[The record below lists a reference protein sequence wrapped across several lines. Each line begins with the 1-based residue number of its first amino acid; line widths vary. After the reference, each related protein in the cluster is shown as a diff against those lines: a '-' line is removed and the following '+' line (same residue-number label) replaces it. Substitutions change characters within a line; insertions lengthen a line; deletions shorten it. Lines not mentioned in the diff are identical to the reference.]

1 MKGQVL
7 LKVTGLFAFCLI
19 AMGFPLAAQAQSSA
33 IGTVV
38 AIEGEATVELGGGG
52 EARTI
57 RQGDIIRAGDRV
69 RTGPAG
75 KIRIVMKDES
85 ILLLGSNAT
94 LDFGAFDYDAA
105 RGSRSAV
112 LNLIGGTLRAIIT
125 KLKAY
130 GNRFEVK
137 TATATIGVRGTH
149 LIVSVDPDTGETQVL
164 VIEGRVT
171 VTNNDP
177 SAPGTVTLGTMEQ
190 SEVREG
196 QPPAP
201 GHVPSDQ
208 TLGTMREQT
217 EVKFSPDITPAMSP
231 LSLPSPLATG
241 SSIARQAL
249 LDSLVDPPQ
258 APGAVPQAKQDPT
271 KGTLEIRW

>member
-7 LKVTGLFAFCLI
+7 LKVTGLFAFCLMT
-19 AMGFPLAAQAQSSA
+19 MGIPLSARAQTSA

-38 AIEGEATVELGGGG
+38 AVEGEATVELGGGG
-52 EARTI
+52 EARGI
-57 RQGDIIRAGDRV
+57 RQGDIIRSGDRV
-69 RTGPAG
+69 RTSATG
-75 KIRIVMKDES
+75 KVRIVMKDES

-94 LDFGAFDYDAA
+94 LDFGAFDYDAS

-112 LNLIGGTLRAIIT
+112 LNLLGGTLRAIIT
-125 KLKAY
+125 KLKGY

-149 LIVSVDPDTGETQVL
+149 LIVSVDPETGETQVL

-177 SAPGTVTLGTMEQ
+177 SAQGPVTLGTMEQ

-196 QPPAP
+196 QAPTP

-208 TLGTMREQT
+208 TLGTMRDQT
-217 EVKFSPDITPAMSP
+217 EVKFSPDVVPAVSP
-231 LSLPSPLATG
+231 MSLPSPLATG

-258 APGAVPQAKQDPT
+258 AAGAVPQAKQDPT
-271 KGTLEIRW
+271 KGILDIRW